1 MARIS
6 KAELFRLNEMSL
18 YEKQLLA
25 QGYQKIAGIDE
36 AGRGPLAGP
45 VVAAACILPQG
56 LLFENLNDSKQLSE
70 EEREVLFHSITSCT
84 GLLYGLG
91 IVDVETIDRI
101 NILRATHLAMQ
112 RAVASLSQKP
122 DYLLIDGNQ
131 LPFFEIPS
139 AGIVKGDAKSVS
151 IAAASILA
159 KVTRDRMMTEL
170 DVQWPNYGFKQH
182 KGYGTEQHTQ
192 AIQKWGPCPIH
203 RRSFEPIKSMLSP
216 SPLELFR

>member
-122 DYLLIDGNQ
+122 DYLLIDGKPKTRSTRGN
-131 LPFFEIPS
+131 LKS
-139 AGIVKGDAKSVS
+139 GDSWKRPCS
-151 IAAASILA
+151 
-159 KVTRDRMMTEL
+159 
-170 DVQWPNYGFKQH
+170 
-182 KGYGTEQHTQ
+182 
-192 AIQKWGPCPIH
+192 PCP
-203 RRSFEPIKSMLSP
+203 
-216 SPLELFR
+216 

>member
-1 MARIS
+1 
-6 KAELFRLNEMSL
+6 MSL